1 MARAHIAPRLCMVLT
16 ALAGALTL
24 AAPRVL
30 HAQTVDEF
38 GSPTLKGAGSTFAHP
53 LMSAW
58 ARDYRVFR
66 HGGVAVVAAGG
77 GLDDEIGGAA
87 LDYEAIGS
95 QAGIQR
101 VKTRAVDFA
110 VSEMP
115 LPAADLRRTG
125 LLQVPLV
132 AGAVAVAV
140 NIEGQAAAELRLS
153 PGLLV
158 DIFLGRVKTW
168 ADPSIA
174 QLNPGLKLP
183 VAPIAVVHRAD
194 GSGTTYTFT
203 AFLAQSSA
211 DWRSQ
216 IGSDLLVNWPVG
228 EGYKGSAGVARALQR
243 TPNSIGYLDLVQAL
257 AAKLQVASVQNTSG
271 RFVAPSGA
279 VSPGGDGR
287 GELGPGHAVQCV
299 AREHARRRQLPHR
312 GGSLRP
318 RERPLRPTPKDG
330 ACLPRVVDHER
341 SRHRRETRL
350 RGPAAI
356 GSAKGTDRAALV
368 RFATLGAHPGDTV
381 VDMDKR

>member
-1 MARAHIAPRLCMVLT
+1 MKRSQITTRLCMVFT
-16 ALAGALTL
+16 ALAGALIL
-24 AAPRVL
+24 AVPL
-30 HAQTVDEF
+30 ILNAQTVDEF

-66 HGGVAVVAAGG
+66 NGGVAVVAAGG

-101 VKTRAVDFA
+101 VKARAVDFA

-115 LPAADLRRTG
+115 LPGADLRRNG

-140 NIEGQAAAELRLS
+140 NIEGKGAVELRLS
-153 PGLLV
+153 PSLLA

-168 ADPSIA
+168 ADSAIA
-174 QLNPGLKLP
+174 RLNPGLKLP
-183 VAPIAVVHRAD
+183 AAPIAVVHRAD

-211 DWRSQ
+211 DWKKQ

-228 EGYKGSAGVARALQR
+228 EGYKGSSGVAHALQR

-257 AAKLQVASVQNTSG
+257 AAKLQVASVQNPSGHFVTPSRASVEAAVSSASWDPATQFNTSLVNMTGAGSYPIVAAVFGLASNQSGQRSKTARAFLHWSVTSG
-271 RFVAPSGA
+271 RATAERLGYVALPPSVVQKVQA
-279 VSPGGDGR
+279 V
-287 GELGPGHAVQCV
+287 
-299 AREHARRRQLPHR
+299 
-312 GGSLRP
+312 LR
-318 RERPLRPTPKDG
+318 
-330 ACLPRVVDHER
+330 
-341 SRHRRETRL
+341 
-350 RGPAAI
+350 
-356 GSAKGTDRAALV
+356 
-368 RFATLGAHPGDTV
+368 
-381 VDMDKR
+381 

>member
-1 MARAHIAPRLCMVLT
+1 MARAQIAPRLFMVLT

-24 AAPRVL
+24 AVPRVL

-38 GSPTLKGAGSTFAHP
+38 GAPTLKGAGSTFAHP
-53 LMSAW
+53 LMAAW

-77 GLDDEIGGAA
+77 GLDDEISGAA

-101 VKTRAVDFA
+101 VKARAVDFA

-115 LPAADLRRTG
+115 LPAADLRRHG
-125 LLQVPLV
+125 LVQVPLV

-168 ADPSIA
+168 ADHTIA

-183 VAPIAVVHRAD
+183 TAPIAAVHRAD

-211 DWRSQ
+211 DWKSHV
-216 IGSDLLVNWPVG
+216 GSDLLVNWPVG

-243 TPNSIGYLDLVQAL
+243 TPNSIGYLDLVQAR

-279 VSPGGDGR
+279 GSPGCDGL
-287 GELGPGHAVQCV
+287 GELGLGHAVQCV
-299 AREHARRRQLPHR
+299 AREHGRRRQLPHR
-312 GGSLRP
+312 GGGLRP
-318 RERPLRPTPKDG
+318 G
-330 ACLPRVVDHER
+330 
-341 SRHRRETRL
+341 
-350 RGPAAI
+350 
-356 GSAKGTDRAALV
+356 
-368 RFATLGAHPGDTV
+368 
-381 VDMDKR
+381 

>member
-1 MARAHIAPRLCMVLT
+1 MARAHIAPRLFMVLT

-66 HGGVAVVAAGG
+66 HGGVAVVAAGS

-101 VKTRAVDFA
+101 VKARAVDFA

-115 LPAADLRRTG
+115 LPAADLRRNG
-125 LLQVPLV
+125 LVQVPLV

-153 PGLLV
+153 PGLLA

-168 ADPSIA
+168 ADPTIA

-183 VAPIAVVHRAD
+183 AAPIAVVHRAD

-211 DWRSQ
+211 DWKSQ
-216 IGSDLLVNWPVG
+216 VGSDLLVNWPVG
-228 EGYKGSAGVARALQR
+228 EGYKGSSGVARALQR

-257 AAKLQVASVQNTSG
+257 AAKLQVASVQNASG

-279 VSPGGDGR
+279 SVQAAMASASWDPATQFNTLLVNMA
-287 GELGPGHAVQCV
+287 GEGSYPIVAVV
-299 AREHARRRQLPHR
+299 FGLASDR
-312 GGSLRP
+312 
-318 RERPLRPTPKDG
+318 LRPTPKDG
-330 ACLPRVVDHER
+330 ACLPRVVGHER
-341 SRHRRETRL
+341 SRHGRATRL
-350 RGPAAI
+350 RGPAAV
-356 GSAKGTDRAALV
+356 GGAKGTGCSALG

-381 VDMDKR
+381 V

>member
-1 MARAHIAPRLCMVLT
+1 MARAHIAPRLFMVLT

-101 VKTRAVDFA
+101 VKARAVDFA

-115 LPAADLRRTG
+115 LPAADLRRHG
-125 LLQVPLV
+125 LVQVPLV

-168 ADPSIA
+168 ADPTIA

-183 VAPIAVVHRAD
+183 AAPIAVVHRAD

-216 IGSDLLVNWPVG
+216 VGSDLLVNWPVG
-228 EGYKGSAGVARALQR
+228 EGYKGSSGVARALQR

-279 VSPGGDGR
+279 SVQAAMASASWDPATQFNALLVNMAGEGSYPIVAVVFGLASDRSAQRPKMARAFLEWSVTSGR
-287 GELGPGHAVQCV
+287 ATAEQLGYVALPPSAVQKV
-299 AREHARRRQLPHR
+299 QAV
-312 GGSLRP
+312 LR
-318 RERPLRPTPKDG
+318 
-330 ACLPRVVDHER
+330 
-341 SRHRRETRL
+341 
-350 RGPAAI
+350 
-356 GSAKGTDRAALV
+356 
-368 RFATLGAHPGDTV
+368 
-381 VDMDKR
+381 

>member
-1 MARAHIAPRLCMVLT
+1 MARAHIATRLFMLLT

-24 AAPRVL
+24 TAPRGL

-38 GSPTLKGAGSTFAHP
+38 GSPRLTGAGSTFAYP
-53 LMSAW
+53 LMLAW

-101 VKTRAVDFA
+101 VKARAVDFA

-115 LPAADLRRTG
+115 LPAADLRRHG

-140 NIEGQAAAELRLS
+140 HIEGQAAAELRLS

-158 DIFLGRVKTW
+158 DMFLGRVQIW
-168 ADPSIA
+168 ADPAIA

-183 VAPIAVVHRAD
+183 AAPIAVVHRAD

-203 AFLAQSSA
+203 AFLAQ
-211 DWRSQ
+211 
-216 IGSDLLVNWPVG
+216 
-228 EGYKGSAGVARALQR
+228 
-243 TPNSIGYLDLVQAL
+243 
-257 AAKLQVASVQNTSG
+257 ASV
-271 RFVAPSGA
+271 
-279 VSPGGDGR
+279 
-287 GELGPGHAVQCV
+287 
-299 AREHARRRQLPHR
+299 
-312 GGSLRP
+312 
-318 RERPLRPTPKDG
+318 
-330 ACLPRVVDHER
+330 
-341 SRHRRETRL
+341 
-350 RGPAAI
+350 
-356 GSAKGTDRAALV
+356 ALN
-368 RFATLGAHPGDTV
+368 FD
-381 VDMDKR
+381 

>member
-1 MARAHIAPRLCMVLT
+1 MARVHIAPRLCMVLT

-30 HAQTVDEF
+30 HAQTVDEW
-38 GSPTLKGAGSTFAHP
+38 GAPTLKGAGSTFVHP
-53 LMSAW
+53 LMSVW

-77 GLDDEIGGAA
+77 GLDEEIGAA

-101 VKTRAVDFA
+101 VKARAVDFA

-115 LPAADLRRTG
+115 LPAADLRRHG
-125 LLQVPLV
+125 LVQVPLV
-132 AGAVAVAV
+132 VGAVAVAV
-140 NIEGQAAAELRLS
+140 NLEGQAAAELRLS

-194 GSGTTYTFT
+194 GSGTTSTFT

-216 IGSDLLVNWPVG
+216 VGSDLLVNWPVG

-243 TPNSIGYLDLVQAL
+243 TPNAIGYLDLVQAL
-257 AAKLQVASVQNTSG
+257 AAKLQVASVQNASG

-279 VSPGGDGR
+279 SVQAAMASASWDPATQFNTSLVNMPGEGSY
-287 GELGPGHAVQCV
+287 PIVAVV
-299 AREHARRRQLPHR
+299 FGLA
-312 GGSLRP
+312 SN
-318 RERPLRPTPKDG
+318 
-330 ACLPRVVDHER
+330 
-341 SRHRRETRL
+341 
-350 RGPAAI
+350 
-356 GSAKGTDRAALV
+356 GSAQHQQTARAFLEWSVTSGRAMAEKLGYVAL
-368 RFATLGAHPGDTV
+368 PPSV
-381 VDMDKR
+381 VQKVQAVLR

>member
-1 MARAHIAPRLCMVLT
+1 MSSARLRLT
-16 ALAGALTL
+16 
-24 AAPRVL
+24 
-30 HAQTVDEF
+30 
-38 GSPTLKGAGSTFAHP
+38 GAGSTFAHP

-66 HGGVAVVAAGG
+66 NSGGVEVMAAGS
-77 GLDDEIGGAA
+77 GLADEIDGAA

-101 VKTRAVDFA
+101 VKAHAVDFA

-115 LPAADLRRTG
+115 LPAADLRSNG

-140 NIEGQAAAELRLS
+140 NIEGQATAGLRLS
-153 PGLLV
+153 PGLLA

-168 ADPSIA
+168 ADPTIA
-174 QLNPGLKLP
+174 QLNPELRLP
-183 VAPIAVVHRAD
+183 AAPIAVVHRTD

-211 DWRSQ
+211 DWKSQ

-228 EGYKGSAGVARALQR
+228 EGYRGNSGVARALQR

-257 AAKLQVASVQNTSG
+257 AAKLQVASVQNASG

-279 VSPGGDGR
+279 SVQAAVAAASWDPATQFNTSLVNMAGD
-287 GELGPGHAVQCV
+287 
-299 AREHARRRQLPHR
+299 RQLSHR
-312 GGSLRP
+312 GCGIRP
-318 RERPLRPTPKDG
+318 GERRLRPTRTDG
-330 ACLPRVVDHER
+330 ACLPRVVGHER
-341 SRHRRETRL
+341 SRHGRATRL
-350 RGPAAI
+350 RGPAAV
-356 GSAKGTDRAALV
+356 GSGKGTGCSALV
-368 RFATLGAHPGDTV
+368 PFATLGANLGDTGV
-381 VDMDKR
+381 